1 MDDPVSSSSTAATQ
15 DEPTDAELSC
25 LQACSPHSLGPFPQ
39 FFLLLTAF
47 ASGQMG
53 PAGLYVIVDTALILL
68 GLAGVMITSVVH
80 SAPDLHCC
88 GRRRGTQVWLINSL
102 DATPS

>member
-15 DEPTDAELSC
+15 DEPIGCGTVVIAGLFTA
-25 LQACSPHSLGPFPQ
+25 LPGAIPTL
-39 FFLLLTAF
+39 LLLTAF

-68 GLAGVMITSVVH
+68 GLALFGVMITS
-80 SAPDLHCC
+80 
-88 GRRRGTQVWLINSL
+88 GRVLKWGLIYIAAVAVGELALWLINS
-102 DATPS
+102 